1 MTSSKKLNKEAPL
14 SRGFFLWYK
23 VRMSKKIIQLGDER
37 LRVVCEPIPDIE
49 ITSKETKKL
58 IQDLDN
64 ALASQKDGVA
74 ISAPQIGITK
84 QFFIISGIV
93 FDTDYQSKKTD
104 LPNPSI
110 PNQYYFNP
118 IITEVSK
125 ETIDMEEGCLSIRG
139 VYGKVKRPQKIT
151 LEYTNEQGERIEVIV
166 SGFLA
171 RVIQHEYDHLHG
183 VLFIDKAHETWQ
195 DESYKQY

>member
-1 MTSSKKLNKEAPL
+1 
-14 SRGFFLWYK
+14 
-23 VRMSKKIIQLGDER
+23 MSKKIIQLGDER
-37 LRVVCEPIPDIE
+37 LRVVCELIPDLE
-49 ITSKETKKL
+49 ITSKEAKQLMK
-58 IQDLDN
+58 DLDE

-74 ISAPQIGITK
+74 ISAPQIGTTK
-84 QFFIISGIV
+84 QLFVVGGIV
-93 FDTDYQSKKTD
+93 FDTEYQSGKTKI
-104 LPNPSI
+104 PNPTI

-118 IITEVSK
+118 KIIDASK

-139 VYGKVKRPQKIT
+139 VYGKVKRPKKIT
-151 LEYTNEQGERIEVIV
+151 IQYLNEQGEHIEETA

-183 VLFIDKAHETWQ
+183 VLFIDKAEETWQ

>member
-1 MTSSKKLNKEAPL
+1 
-14 SRGFFLWYK
+14 
-23 VRMSKKIIQLGDER
+23 MSTKIIQLGDER

-49 ITSKETKKL
+49 ITSQETKKL
-58 IQDLDN
+58 IQDLND

-84 QFFIISGIV
+84 QVFVISGII
-93 FDTDYQSKKTD
+93 FDEEYQSKKTD
-104 LPNPSI
+104 FPNPLI

-118 IITEVSK
+118 VITEVSK

-139 VYGKVKRPQKIT
+139 VYGKVERPKTIT
-151 LEYTNEQGERIEVIV
+151 IQYMNEHGEEIEETA

-183 VLFIDKAHETWQ
+183 ILFIDKAHETWQ